1 MNKHIL
7 GLAVSAL
14 FMVATAQ
21 AEDIDTPATI
31 EIAGNVTG
39 TPDTSASC
47 TVNISKSLVNLSV
60 DVTNLRD
67 QGVKTTPDEGVML
80 SVTGDQG
87 CNNLLMDSRIA
98 YKFVGTAD
106 EATGK
111 VLANTDTSEG
121 AAQGVGVGVYDQEG
135 NVVNVNADYFRAN
148 LYNTVVGLGLVKL
161 SGQTPTQGTVK
172 SALTV
177 EILRL

>member
-1 MNKHIL
+1 MNKSIL
-7 GLAVSAL
+7 GLAVSAI
-14 FMVATAQ
+14 FMVATVH
-21 AEDIDTPATI
+21 AEDIDTSATVS
-31 EIAGNVTG
+31 IAGIVTG

-47 TVNISKSLVNLSV
+47 TVNVSKALVNLTT

-67 QGVKTTPDEGVML
+67 QGVKTTPDEGVSL
-80 SVTGDQG
+80 SVSGDKG
-87 CNNLLMDSRIA
+87 CQDLLLDSRIA

-135 NVVNVNADYFRAN
+135 NVVNVNTDYFRAN
-148 LYNTVVGLGLVKL
+148 LYNTIVGLGLVKL
-161 SGQTPTQGTVK
+161 AGQTPSQGTVK
-172 SALTV
+172 SALTI

>member
-7 GLAVSAL
+7 GLAISAL
-14 FMVATAQ
+14 FVVATVQ

-31 EIAGNVTG
+31 EISGNVTG

>member
-14 FMVATAQ
+14 LVVATAQ

>member
-14 FMVATAQ
+14 FVVATAQ
-21 AEDIDTPATI
+21 AEDVDTPATI